1 MQLRNKTFSK
11 KRKGQVAVEFSD
23 TVAPE
28 EQTVVQW
35 DLQHAI
41 HHKLSN
47 LKEMALA
54 SLDMIRVYVPGL
66 EGGKKQFGGAGII
79 TVGTRETDWH
89 AELFKQSDG
98 GGAGLIRC
106 IVQEAKIVVAPVW
119 PFLVE
124 LGAELAKEDA
134 DRLIVGVGLKQ

>member
-1 MQLRNKTFSK
+1 M
-11 KRKGQVAVEFSD
+11 
-23 TVAPE
+23 PE
-28 EQTVVQW
+28 EQPVVQW

-41 HHKLSN
+41 HHEPSHLE
-47 LKEMALA
+47 EMALA
-54 SLDMIRVYVPGL
+54 SLDMIRIYVSGL
-66 EGGKKQFGGAGII
+66 EGGKQQFRRAGVI
-79 TVGTRETDWH
+79 TVWTRETDRH